1 VCTEAWKANNIL
13 GCIKRGKASREREV
27 IIPFCSA
34 ILRPRLEYCVQV
46 WQLQHKE
53 DMELLE
59 QVHKRTTNVSYKERL
74 RELDLFSLKKKRLWG
89 DLIASFQCLEEVYK
103 QEEDQLLCGI
113 T

>member
-13 GCIKRGKASREREV
+13 GCIKRAKASREREV